1 VVLKGKASET
11 MIRLSARL
19 CIPLLAS
26 IVMCLAA
33 APFLQKSVQATDA
46 PPSKDAR
53 TRGNPNAPITLI
65 EYSDFTCGYCAKFFR
80 ETWPALNSKYIQTGL
95 VRFIY
100 RDFPRASRGPG
111 LQAAVAARCA
121 GEQDRYWQMHDRLF
135 AGETPLLANELTRH
149 ASAIGLDGQAF
160 SACLRDNRHV
170 GAIFR
175 DRAEGASLGLRGTP
189 GFVLIRTQASSQDE
203 PLVIPGAFPFDV
215 FDEEIERLLSS
226 VKGKG

>member
-1 VVLKGKASET
+1 MALNDYACET
-11 MIRLSARL
+11 MMRSVPSFSI
-19 CIPLLAS
+19 LLAGILLS
-26 IVMCLAA
+26 MASAA
-33 APFLQKSVQATDA
+33 FLQTSVQATDA
-46 PPSKDAR
+46 PPIKDAR

-80 ETWPALNSKYIQTGL
+80 ETWPALNSKYVQTGL

-100 RDFPRASRGPG
+100 RDFPRASHGPG
-111 LQAAVAARCA
+111 LLAAVAARCA

-135 AGETPLLANELTRH
+135 DGETPLRASELTRH
-149 ASAIGLDGQAF
+149 ANAIGLNDQAF
-160 SACLRDNRHV
+160 SACLRDDRYV
-170 GAIFR
+170 DAIFR

-189 GFVLIRTQASSQDE
+189 GFVLVRTKGSSQEE